1 MPSVLFSIISGLIMG
16 SITAYLA
23 YRQKRDIRFWFMLGF
38 VLGIFG
44 ILAFFFMPKQP
55 PKEVPGPTIQG
66 PVDKLWY
73 YLDGAQQQKGPMSFD
88 ALSRALKE
96 KKISLENYV
105 WHEEL
110 PEWKLL
116 KEFTSSP

>member
-1 MPSVLFSIISGLIMG
+1 MGAIS
-16 SITAYLA
+16 AYLA
-23 YRQKRDIRFWFMLGF
+23 YRQKRNPYFWFAAGLFLGA
-38 VLGIFG
+38 LG
-44 ILAFFFMPKQP
+44 ILAFFFIPKQVQE
-55 PKEVPGPTIQG
+55 PKEVPGPILNG

-73 YLDGAQQQKGPMSFD
+73 YLDEERQQKGPMSFD

-96 KKISLENYV
+96 GKVKLENYV

-110 PEWKLL
+110 PEWKPL